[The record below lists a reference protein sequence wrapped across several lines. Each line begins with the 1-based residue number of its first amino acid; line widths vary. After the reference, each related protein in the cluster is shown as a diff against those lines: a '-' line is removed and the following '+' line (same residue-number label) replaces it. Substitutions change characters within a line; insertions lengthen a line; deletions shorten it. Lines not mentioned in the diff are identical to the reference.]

1 MDINTVLNGT
11 QLYDNDGMYSYGM
24 KKNLSP
30 RKITIGRQDHKHE
43 KFGRRKKFSLAG
55 LMSKFTPINPIEH
68 TCSTECNMLPT
79 SVFKLWVDVTT
90 TYKLLYDQ

>member
-1 MDINTVLNGT
+1 MKSRNRDLMDINTVLNGT

-43 KFGRRKKFSLAG
+43 KFGRRKKEEYT
-55 LMSKFTPINPIEH
+55 K
-68 TCSTECNMLPT
+68 
-79 SVFKLWVDVTT
+79 V
-90 TYKLLYDQ
+90 